1 MTVDWHTGIHVWYQL
16 GDNIL
21 NDWDSVLYHAVYTL
35 NQGPIIALFLLQ
47 PVYRDL
53 RMRPQR
59 CRRFYSSESYY
70 SIKPRKVQC

>member
-1 MTVDWHTGIHVWYQL
+1 MTVDWPTGIHVWHQL

-35 NQGPIIALFLLQ
+35 NQGPVIALFLLQ

-53 RMRPQR
+53 RIKTVSVGVASFPPI
-59 CRRFYSSESYY
+59 SSNSL
-70 SIKPRKVQC
+70 R